1 MELEKLFERL
11 GTNEL
16 FTFLR
21 NQDYVTL
28 HLEESDYTVLREM
41 KITGTSF
48 INCEKSDLM
57 NYDSL
62 KWGTAVEIYSLK
74 QKVRSGK
81 CYCAVNLNL

>member
-48 INCEKSDLM
+48 INCERSRMKRLHRYCRHDFFKFRFVKS
-57 NYDSL
+57 
-62 KWGTAVEIYSLK
+62 K
-74 QKVRSGK
+74 
-81 CYCAVNLNL
+81 